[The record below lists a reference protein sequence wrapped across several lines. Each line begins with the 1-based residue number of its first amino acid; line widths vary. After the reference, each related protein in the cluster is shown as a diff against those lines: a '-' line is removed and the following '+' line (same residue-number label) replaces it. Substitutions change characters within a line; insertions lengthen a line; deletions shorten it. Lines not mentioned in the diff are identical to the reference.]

1 MIRHECPPELAGGA
15 RSQVEYARIPHYK
28 EIILMSFH
36 CQECGFSNNE
46 IQSGGQKGKKFTVE
60 GILAWTVA
68 AMGQDQ
74 PVRRHTDPEGAEQIV
89 KFVTKIQVEDTGL

>member
-1 MIRHECPPELAGGA
+1 M
-15 RSQVEYARIPHYK
+15 
-28 EIILMSFH
+28 
-36 CQECGFSNNE
+36 
-46 IQSGGQKGKKFTVE
+46 E